1 MLKSD
6 NIEFLSPD
14 DAELI
19 INAFSDLADA
29 QGETDEALC
38 VAVEKLRI
46 LAATATQTE
55 RLLISILKKPKDDTP
70 KGDQ

>member
-29 QGETDEALC
+29 QGETDKAL
-38 VAVEKLRI
+38 VTAVEKLRI
-46 LAATATQTE
+46 LAATAAQTE
-55 RLLISILKKPKDDTP
+55 RLLLSILKKPKDDTP

>member
-29 QGETDEALC
+29 QGETDKAL
-38 VAVEKLRI
+38 VTAIEKLRI

-55 RLLISILKKPKDDTP
+55 RLLSSILKKPKDDTP